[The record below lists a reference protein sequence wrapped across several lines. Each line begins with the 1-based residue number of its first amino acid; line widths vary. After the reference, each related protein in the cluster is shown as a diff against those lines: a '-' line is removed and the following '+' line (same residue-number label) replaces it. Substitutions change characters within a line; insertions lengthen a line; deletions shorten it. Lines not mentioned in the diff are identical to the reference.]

1 MTPNITKI
9 NANRQLAL
17 GLSGWNFCDEVLR
30 RILHEIQSLPSGR
43 PAEVLEYAA
52 Q

>member
-30 RILHEIQSLPSGR
+30 RILPSGR